1 MLIQPISYNQQNFK
15 AVNQKYLN
23 WAKEDIA
30 RGGNVSTEWLHRLR
44 YEVFL
49 FKRVSRI
56 DAIDTI
62 EIVKKLIGKTDECIE
77 HVLENFRNPNP

>member
-1 MLIQPISYNQQNFK
+1 MLIQPISYNQQSFK

-23 WAKEDIA
+23 WAKEDIKLEKS
-30 RGGNVSTEWLHRLR
+30 VSTEWLHRLR

-49 FKRVSRI
+49 FKRISRI

-62 EIVKKLIGKTDECIE
+62 EAVKKLISKTDEGIE
-77 HVLENFRNPNP
+77 HILENFKNPNP